1 MSPAPTGHRVTAAP
15 PLCPPG
21 LPGLREEWGL
31 CPGEDGG
38 DPRCPGPPQVSLRPR
53 QQEGEGGLLTAAGRA
68 SAGPRV
74 SDQPPQPTL
83 PIPRDP
89 RCPFPGT
96 RTALDAR
103 TQTLAGTWAPLPF
116 VESYL
121 PWPPKMQTEG
131 VERGPRRPILWSLT
145 EGGSRVHPH
154 PPHKRHPQ
162 CLGLRDQPVALES
175 F

>member
-53 QQEGEGGLLTAAGRA
+53 QQEGEGGLLMAAGRA

-74 SDQPPQPTL
+74 SNLPLQPTL

-89 RCPFPGT
+89 RRPG
-96 RTALDAR
+96 RQDPDPGWNMGSLALRRVLLAMAPKDADR
-103 TQTLAGTWAPLPF
+103 
-116 VESYL
+116 
-121 PWPPKMQTEG
+121 G
-131 VERGPRRPILWSLT
+131 VERRPRRPVLWSLT

-154 PPHKRHPQ
+154 PPHKSHPQ